1 MEPYS
6 TEQGHEWCTKLYKV
20 QSRSDPG
27 IEHIV
32 SYHNNLETDEIFV
45 ECDCKGYQYN
55 HKCWHIEK
63 IRNELKIETK
73 IIHRRP
79 KNYSFLNDKE
89 YYRKR
94 ANIVEE
100 LKDCEIKL
108 VYTNQTNFVAPD
120 KPNNQYVHKNSGRKY
135 IINIQTP
142 ADPCIPK
149 KTAVYHELSHLLWDS
164 FMSESFTILRKWA
177 KDKAADL
184 FHQNQTLIYNKEKK
198 I

>member
-1 MEPYS
+1 MVRMINKQTGSGIYDSETGEDIGKILEPDR

-27 IEHIV
+27 IEHTV

-79 KNYSFLNDKE
+79 KNYSF
-89 YYRKR
+89 
-94 ANIVEE
+94 
-100 LKDCEIKL
+100 
-108 VYTNQTNFVAPD
+108 
-120 KPNNQYVHKNSGRKY
+120 
-135 IINIQTP
+135 
-142 ADPCIPK
+142 
-149 KTAVYHELSHLLWDS
+149 
-164 FMSESFTILRKWA
+164 
-177 KDKAADL
+177 
-184 FHQNQTLIYNKEKK
+184 
-198 I
+198 